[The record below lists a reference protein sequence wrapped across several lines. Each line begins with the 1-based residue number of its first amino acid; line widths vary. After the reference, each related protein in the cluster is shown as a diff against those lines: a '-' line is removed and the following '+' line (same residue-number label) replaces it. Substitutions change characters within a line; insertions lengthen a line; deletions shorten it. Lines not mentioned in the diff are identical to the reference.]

1 MRHVEVTSELLAGNG
16 NHHVLHQGVEK
27 LVEFPV
33 HQRSQSSTGSTRKE
47 SLKRD
52 RSTDS
57 MCRIPSPSGRGLLQ
71 PLQALGQFCGLIA
84 VVCEPEAVLFD
95 NLFWGALHKAV
106 RRKRSLQLVDL
117 SLDLLHF
124 FFEPEP
130 LRFEIDQTCKGN
142 FQSEAARHCLCGEF
156 VS

>member
-1 MRHVEVTSELLAGNG
+1 
-16 NHHVLHQGVEK
+16 
-27 LVEFPV
+27 
-33 HQRSQSSTGSTRKE
+33 
-47 SLKRD
+47 
-52 RSTDS
+52 

-124 FFEPEP
+124 FLSRSRSASTSIKPARGTSRARP
-130 LRFEIDQTCKGN
+130 PATAC
-142 FQSEAARHCLCGEF
+142 AASL
-156 VS
+156 S